1 MYDLFNA
8 KARTKELPLA
18 QWLSLLESAN
28 LMGGNMYVLAG
39 TGGESGAGG
48 EPGAGGGQ
56 TLSHYPLP
64 LLPLAKP

>member
-1 MYDLFNA
+1 M
-8 KARTKELPLA
+8 LA